1 MSRNRGGAAAPGPS
15 PGSGWGLGKRRR
27 TPGGTMPRE
36 ASCSEE
42 ERACPDSYKR
52 KVHRKLGLNQQIAK
66 HRPILQPAP
75 DAVPIPI
82 LRTATWTC
90 LPRGCLLF
98 SVCPG
103 LEAAVVCTAAVALG
117 TISRFRVPA
126 RRRPAGT
133 SDGTALSAVPCS
145 RACLR
150 PGRPRPAPVPGP
162 AARRR
167 SDQRARS
174 PAVIEKCRR
183 GGDNRRR

>member
-1 MSRNRGGAAAPGPS
+1 
-15 PGSGWGLGKRRR
+15 
-27 TPGGTMPRE
+27 MPRE

-133 SDGTALSAVPCS
+133 SDGTALSAVPCT